1 LHERRAAVLVI
12 GYAST
17 IWWRIP
23 AIVELRDQ
31 ALIEIDAETRV
42 EIFQAIQDY
51 LQEAGPW
58 APFLQNGI
66 QIDYQSDIQAKVYHP
81 QWILDVT
88 QLNRQS

>member
-1 LHERRAAVLVI
+1 
-12 GYAST
+12 
-17 IWWRIP
+17 
-23 AIVELRDQ
+23 
-31 ALIEIDAETRV
+31 V

-58 APFLQNGI
+58 APFLQHGI
-66 QIDYQSDIQAKVYHP
+66 QIDYQSDIQAEVYHP